1 MIIIGHPWIAS
12 PIFRR
17 IFAKKDIEQSANGE
31 VLLLEPLV
39 DSHDLAKYCAE
50 QKIAF
55 AVTVSSIK
63 DAILAN
69 ALGASYIVCEE
80 HDAIVIQPIAENY
93 LFDTK
98 VLALIDD
105 EKKIG
110 KIARSEIDGVIF
122 PGAIA

>member
-1 MIIIGHPWIAS
+1 MIIIGHPWIDS
-12 PIFRR
+12 PLFRR
-17 IFAKKDIEQSANGE
+17 VYTKKDIEKSNNAD

-39 DSHDLAKYCAE
+39 DSHELAKFCTKE
-50 QKIAF
+50 GLSF

-69 ALGASYIVCEE
+69 ALGAGFIVCEE
-80 HDAIVIQPIAENY
+80 HDAMVIQPIAENY

-98 VLALIDD
+98 VLALIND
-105 EKKIG
+105 EKEIC

-122 PGAIA
+122 PGAII